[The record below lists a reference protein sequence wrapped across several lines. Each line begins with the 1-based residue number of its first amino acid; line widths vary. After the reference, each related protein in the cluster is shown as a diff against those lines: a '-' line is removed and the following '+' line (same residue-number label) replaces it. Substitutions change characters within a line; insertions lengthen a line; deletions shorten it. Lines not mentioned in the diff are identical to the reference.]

1 MIFHRIKLWSILYSI
16 ILSVKVL
23 VVGSGAREHA
33 LVWKI
38 SQSPLVEKVFC
49 AGGNA
54 GIEEMATVIG
64 TDPLDIKEIA
74 SFAKDEG
81 IDFAVVGPEAPLVEG
96 IADEFAKVGI
106 PLFGPTADAARLEGS
121 KAFAKKFME
130 KHGIPTADFEV
141 FTDFDRA
148 VRYVKGVGAP
158 VVVKADGLAG
168 GKGAVVCRTLD
179 DAIRTLEAFMI
190 RGVFGE
196 SGRRVVIEEF
206 LNGEEASYIVMA
218 NGEKYVPLPS
228 SQDHKRLLDGD
239 RGPNTGGMGAYSP
252 TPFVTPDIEERIKRE
267 VIEPT
272 LKGLIEEGIRF
283 KGFLYA
289 GLMLTEEGPKV
300 LEFNV
305 RLGDPE
311 AQPILMRIKGDFLS
325 AMMEFYEGNKPFL
338 EVDERVAIDVV
349 IASRGYP
356 EKPEKG
362 KEIRGLDRVK
372 NVSDV
377 VVFHAGTVKKEGK
390 VYTSGGRVLNVCA
403 WGKDLKEAKERAYRA
418 VGLIEFEGMHYRKDI
433 GDRALRT
440 RG

>member
-1 MIFHRIKLWSILYSI
+1 M
-16 ILSVKVL
+16 KVL
-23 VVGSGAREHA
+23 VVGSGGREHA

-38 SQSPLVEKVFC
+38 SQSPVVDEIYC

-54 GIEEMATVIG
+54 GIEEIAHVISI
-64 TDPLDIKEIA
+64 DPLDIHSLAEFSK
-74 SFAKDEG
+74 SEG
-81 IDFAVVGPEAPLVEG
+81 IDFAVVGPEAPLVKG
-96 IADEFAKVGI
+96 IADEFEKTGI
-106 PLFGPTADAARLEGS
+106 PLFGPSKEASRLEGS

-130 KHGIPTADFEV
+130 RHGIPTADFEV

-158 VVVKADGLAG
+158 VVVKADGLAS

-196 SGRRVVIEEF
+196 SGKKVVIEEF
-206 LNGEEASYIVMA
+206 LSGEEASYIVMA
-218 NGEKYVPLPS
+218 NGEKYIPLPT

-252 TPFVTPDIEERIKRE
+252 TPFVTPDVEERIKRE

-272 LKGLIEEGIRF
+272 LKGLMEDGIHF

-289 GLMLTEEGPKV
+289 GLMLTDEGPKV

-311 AQPILMRIKGDFLS
+311 AQPILMRLKGDFLS
-325 AMMEFYEGNKPFL
+325 ALLEFYEGGIPTL
-338 EVDERVAIDVV
+338 GVDERWAVDVV

-356 EKPEKG
+356 DRPEKG
-362 KEIRGLDRVK
+362 KEIKGLEK
-372 NVSDV
+372 VSDLEDV
-377 VVFHAGTVKKEGK
+377 AVFHAGTVKKEGR
-390 VYTSGGRVLNVCA
+390 VYTAGGRVLNVCA
-403 WGKDLKEAKERAYRA
+403 LGKDLREAREKAYGGVR
-418 VGLIEFEGMHYRKDI
+418 LIEFEGMHYRKDI
-433 GDRALRT
+433 GDRALRKT
-440 RG
+440 G